1 MGKTILHGLS
11 KDLPGI
17 DLLEDGTVKRSAIE
31 TDGALVVFNHITP
44 DMPDSGTHDH
54 PFDQLAL
61 IFGAKMEFV
70 LDGTPYVVEDGGY
83 LYIPAGVPHS
93 GKLADKSEKKA
104 ALNIDIFA
112 PAREDYL
119 FLTENQPK

>member
-1 MGKTILHGLS
+1 MGKTILHGLTT
-11 KDLPGI
+11 DLPGGI
-17 DLLEDGTVKRSAIE
+17 DLMDGTVKRNAIK

-44 DMPDSGTHDH
+44 EMPDSDTHDH

-61 IFGAKMEFV
+61 IFGAPLEFV

-104 ALNIDIFA
+104 SLNIDIFS
-112 PAREDYL
+112 PPREDYL
-119 FLTENQPK
+119 FLVENQPK